1 MKKPNVKLV
10 REMIANYRSKVKTNP
25 NLYLNQDGGLNVSL
39 SSDLCWDYSNASA
52 GDSGGARPRP
62 VGIRRTKSELN
73 GTNRQVRNRIFAS
86 EQALTQFIMS
96 SECNGA
102 AHLLGKIAKKKAA
115 RAQVII
121 ANPPFKATAPSYNVS
136 SVTVGPNNNEI
147 VIKLLLVS

>member
-10 REMIANYRSKVKTNP
+10 REMIANYKSKVKTSP

-52 GDSGGARPRP
+52 GDSGGANPRP
-62 VGIRRTKSELN
+62 VGIRRTKSELT

-115 RAQVII
+115 KTRAVA
-121 ANPPFKATAPSYNVS
+121 ANPKYNVS
-136 SVTVGPNNNEI
+136 SVTVGPNKNEI